1 MNKGAQ
7 TRKAILNT
15 AHQMA
20 SQVGLEG
27 LSLGTLAER
36 MGLSKSGVFAHFGSR
51 EELVLALIDEV
62 REEFGRRV
70 FVPAINKPRG
80 LPRLEAI
87 FDGWLSHIANMRGGG
102 CVIVAGASEFD
113 DRPGPVRDRIRRTA
127 SELRRTLAR
136 AVRQSI
142 EEGHL
147 RTDTDPEQLAFEM
160 HGLFL
165 IAHQDWR
172 LQEDAS
178 GFTRARMSF
187 NRLIAMASPFPH

>member
-7 TRKAILNT
+7 TRKAILGT

-70 FVPAINKPRG
+70 FVPAMNKPRG

-87 FDGWLSHIANMRGGG
+87 FDGWLSHIANMRSGG
-102 CVIVAGASEFD
+102 CVIVAGASEVD

-147 RTDTDPEQLAFEM
+147 RADTDAEQLAFEM

-172 LQEDAS
+172 LQDDAS
-178 GFTRARMSF
+178 GFTRAKISF
-187 NRLIAMASPFPH
+187 KRLIAAASASQH

>member
-113 DRPGPVRDRIRRTA
+113 DRPGPVRDRIPMIAYLFWRYDRPRGAAAFGKAFQPGTGDDTREISA
-127 SELRRTLAR
+127 EVAVAR
-136 AVRQSI
+136 
-142 EEGHL
+142 GGG
-147 RTDTDPEQLAFEM
+147 
-160 HGLFL
+160 GLL
-165 IAHQDWR
+165 DGQRA
-172 LQEDAS
+172 
-178 GFTRARMSF
+178 TRCERV
-187 NRLIAMASPFPH
+187 